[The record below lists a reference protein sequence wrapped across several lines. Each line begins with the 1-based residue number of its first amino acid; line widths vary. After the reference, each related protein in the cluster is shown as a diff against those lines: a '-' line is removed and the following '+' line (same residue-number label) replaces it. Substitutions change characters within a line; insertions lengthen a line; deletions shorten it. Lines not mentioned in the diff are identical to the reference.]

1 MQDNTNADCFIEDF
15 ALNKISFRKN
25 RYFSKY
31 HKSVSKLLSIQKP
44 SHLVRFFSVRPLG
57 RVYSFDF
64 DTLQQLILDPKYIE
78 FEIPKKNNTVRKI
91 QAPNLGLKI
100 VQSYFN
106 QILQLYYYFWIKP
119 DFVHGFVIRPK
130 GESKMCNIVSNAQS
144 HIRKKYV
151 LNIDLKDF
159 FSNISIKQVYKLFR
173 SNYFKYNDQIAK
185 YFTFLTTYNGY
196 LPTGAPTSPVL
207 SNFICIELDFAI
219 KAFCDKNDVAFSRY
233 ADDLTFSADFEFTP
247 SYIVELKELITKHGF
262 QVNPKKVY
270 IKKSNSKQTVTG
282 LIVNKKVN
290 VDRKLLKKV
299 RAMIHSL
306 RTKGIENASYFHY
319 EGRHLFD
326 TAYNDKFIYQLK
338 GYINFIGQVRGIE
351 DVLYLKLKGE
361 LTELKV

>member
-1 MQDNTNADCFIEDF
+1 MNSFTQDNANADGFIEDF
-15 ALNKISFRKN
+15 ALNKILFRKN
-25 RYFSKY
+25 RYFNKY
-31 HKSVSKLLSIQKP
+31 HKSVSKLLSIQKS
-44 SHLVRFFSVRPLG
+44 SHLVSFFSVRPLG
-57 RVYSFDF
+57 RLYSFDF
-64 DTLQQLILDPKYIE
+64 DTLQQL
-78 FEIPKKNNTVRKI
+78 
-91 QAPNLGLKI
+91 
-100 VQSYFN
+100 
-106 QILQLYYYFWIKP
+106 ILQLYYYFWIKP

-144 HIRKKYV
+144 HIGKKYV

-207 SNFICIELDFAI
+207 SNFICTELDFAI

-233 ADDLTFSADFEFTP
+233 ADDLTFSSDFEFTP
-247 SYIVELKELITKHGF
+247 SIIVELKELITKHGF

-299 RAMIHSL
+299 RAMLHSL